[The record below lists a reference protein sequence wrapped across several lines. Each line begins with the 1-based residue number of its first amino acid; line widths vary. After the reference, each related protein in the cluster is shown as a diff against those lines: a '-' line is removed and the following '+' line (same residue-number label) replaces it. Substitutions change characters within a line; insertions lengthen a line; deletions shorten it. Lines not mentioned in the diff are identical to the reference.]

1 MAFSSALSFSFSFSL
16 ALSFALAS
24 LSLIFAC
31 SFSDSGCSSTGRLKW
46 PLDDQCLCDTTNVKG
61 LAHEPVHRFPT
72 TARSPRQQLFPR
84 DTAKARADS
93 ISKSRMHS
101 DEHAFRPK
109 DSVLFL
115 SLPSFPQ
122 AFLLVSLGMTRK
134 RVRTIL
140 MVGLLGVGDQ
150 LPFGSR

>member
-1 MAFSSALSFSFSFSL
+1 VHV
-16 ALSFALAS
+16 
-24 LSLIFAC
+24 
-31 SFSDSGCSSTGRLKW
+31 GSTTGTQL
-46 PLDDQCLCDTTNVKG
+46 T
-61 LAHEPVHRFPT
+61 HEPVHRFPT
-72 TARSPRQQLFPR
+72 TVRSPRQQLSPW
-84 DTAKARADS
+84 DKAKARDDS
-93 ISKSRMHS
+93 ISKSRTHS

-109 DSVLFL
+109 DSVLLL

-122 AFLLVSLGMTRK
+122 VFLLVSLGMTRK